1 MILGNRIRRS
11 LLNPQQRNTMNGID
25 FLPLAVGHMIGLG
38 AIGSCIGVGLMAI
51 VIGLINVK
59 DFFALKRGITL
70 SIPESAKPGIYERV
84 RKIVGAKY
92 LSVAIGASVVLAML
106 VNVVELLCTAGLP
119 AVYTQILS
127 QQHLPIWK
135 NYAYLALYN
144 LAYMFDDGLMVGTF
158 LVTLSHRKMRE
169 DEGRWLK
176 LISGGVVLAL
186 GFTVL
191 FKPEWLQWG
200 GS

>member
-1 MILGNRIRRS
+1 M
-11 LLNPQQRNTMNGID
+11 
-25 FLPLAVGHMIGLG
+25 
-38 AIGSCIGVGLMAI
+38 
-51 VIGLINVK
+51 
-59 DFFALKRGITL
+59 
-70 SIPESAKPGIYERV
+70 
-84 RKIVGAKY
+84 
-92 LSVAIGASVVLAML
+92 
-106 VNVVELLCTAGLP
+106 
-119 AVYTQILS
+119 
-127 QQHLPIWK
+127 PIWK
-135 NYAYLALYN
+135 NYAYIALYN